1 MPCVVEARCKEL
13 EISSGFS
20 IAQHLPV
27 FSYEE
32 GTEMV
37 SFLTLRWDM
46 IEKLSSVYMKAVL
59 IQLYNP
65 DSSMLYVICMLG
77 CKKTKLVSL

>member
-37 SFLTLRWDM
+37 SFLTLRWDDRKVVKCLHEGSAYSA
-46 IEKLSSVYMKAVL
+46 I
-59 IQLYNP
+59 
-65 DSSMLYVICMLG
+65 
-77 CKKTKLVSL
+77 

>member
-1 MPCVVEARCKEL
+1 
-13 EISSGFS
+13 
-20 IAQHLPV
+20 
-27 FSYEE
+27 
-32 GTEMV
+32 
-37 SFLTLRWDM
+37 M